1 VCSSDHAPTELVVY
15 VHGFNNCVEN
25 IVGETSMACT
35 PGGPKR
41 NAFSLAAQLEQSG
54 RNALLICPEVA
65 FDQASGAAGKLAT
78 QGGLKAMLAETLA
91 ELPPPIGPIDLAEH
105 DQLIIATHSGG
116 YVAAAA
122 MATIGDVRVDEL
134 WLFDSLYGRTSSF
147 DSWVMGDIPS
157 FATSMPARRFANVY
171 TSGGG
176 TYANSQAMA
185 DRAAGWVTG
194 DPSVLLDD
202 RTTATLTD
210 AEYQHGLIFKL
221 SGLSHDDVPR
231 KYFSRL
237 LATSSLPAR
246 TCP

>member
-1 VCSSDHAPTELVVY
+1 VELVVY
-15 VHGFNNCVEN
+15 VHGFYNCIEN
-25 IVGETSMACT
+25 IVGETPTACT
-35 PGGPKR
+35 PGGPVR

-54 RNALLICPEVA
+54 RNALLVCPEVA
-65 FDQASGAAGKLAT
+65 FDQASGAAGTLAT
-78 QGGLKAMLAETLA
+78 QGGLRAMLAETLA
-91 ELPPPIGPIDLAEH
+91 ELPAPLGPIDLATH
-105 DQLIIATHSGG
+105 DKLVIATHSGG

-122 MATIGDVRVDEL
+122 MATIGGVPVDEL
-134 WLFDSLYGRTSSF
+134 WLFDALYGRTSSF
-147 DSWVMGDIPS
+147 DGWVMDDIPS

-185 DRAAGWVTG
+185 DRAAGWVAS
-194 DPSVLLDD
+194 DPLVLLDD

-210 AEYQHGLIFKL
+210 AEFQHGLLFKL

-231 KYFSRL
+231 KYFARL
-237 LATSSLPAR
+237 LATSSLSAR